1 MGENVAT
8 FLTVQYIAHNVFL
21 FQSLSPFNSLST
33 CLPRQDRD
41 GCVARVIRQIRVREE
56 DMKIRD
62 FGVEIWMNRYE
73 TKCEWNL
80 AETCVESLTVAEL
93 LEMAGK
99 TGTILSELLPLKLT
113 YGAIEG
119 SDRLRRLIAGL
130 YEKQAVENVVVTHGA
145 IGANALVHET
155 LVEPGDRVISVLPT
169 YQQHYSIPES
179 YGADLQILKLSEA
192 NGFLPDLQELRRLAT
207 PGTKLIVLNNPNN
220 PTGALMDRA
229 YLEKIVEIARI
240 SGAWILCDEVYR
252 GTDQQGDGMTAS
264 IADLY
269 EKGISTG
276 SMSKTYSLAGLRLG
290 WIVAPSELIHAV
302 SIHRDYNTI
311 SVGMLDD
318 HFAAIA
324 LENRDK
330 ILSRSQT
337 ITRTNLAILSEWIES
352 EPLIS
357 WVKPKSGTTALLK
370 YDLPMSS
377 EAFCIKLLERTG
389 VMLTPG
395 SAMDVE
401 GYLRIGYANS
411 EAILR
416 EGLKRLS
423 QFLKE
428 QQ

>member
-1 MGENVAT
+1 
-8 FLTVQYIAHNVFL
+8 
-21 FQSLSPFNSLST
+21 
-33 CLPRQDRD
+33 
-41 GCVARVIRQIRVREE
+41 
-56 DMKIRD
+56 MKIRD

-73 TKCEWNL
+73 NHCELNL

-93 LEMAGK
+93 LDMAGK
-99 TGTILSELLPLKLT
+99 RDDILSELLPMKLT

-119 SDRLRRLIAGL
+119 SDRLRGQIAGL
-130 YEKQAVENVVVTHGA
+130 YEKQAIENVVVTHGA

-155 LVEPGDRVISVLPT
+155 LVEPGDRVVSVLPT

-179 YGADLQILKLSEA
+179 FGADVGILKLTPEH
-192 NGFLPDLQELRRLAT
+192 GFLPDLAELRRLAT
-207 PGTKLIVLNNPNN
+207 PGTKLICLNNPNN
-220 PTGALMDRA
+220 PTGSLMDRDF
-229 YLEKIVEIARI
+229 LSQVVEIARGC
-240 SGAWILCDEVYR
+240 GAWILCDEVYR
-252 GTDQQGDGMTAS
+252 GTDQEGEGMTAS

-290 WIVAPSELIHAV
+290 WIVGPKALLHKV

-324 LENRDK
+324 LEIRDK
-330 ILSRSQT
+330 ILARSHE
-337 ITRTNLAILSEWIES
+337 ITRRNLAILAEWVEG

-370 YDLPMSS
+370 YDLSLTS
-377 EAFCIKLLERTG
+377 EAFCTRLLERTG

-395 SAMDVE
+395 SAMDME
-401 GYLRIGYANS
+401 GYLRIGYANG

-416 EGLKRLS
+416 EGLKRFTT
-423 QFLKE
+423 FLREE
-428 QQ
+428 QAARAA

>member
-1 MGENVAT
+1 
-8 FLTVQYIAHNVFL
+8 
-21 FQSLSPFNSLST
+21 
-33 CLPRQDRD
+33 
-41 GCVARVIRQIRVREE
+41 
-56 DMKIRD
+56 MKIRD

-73 TKCEWNL
+73 NHCELNL

-93 LEMAGK
+93 LDMAGK
-99 TGTILSELLPLKLT
+99 RDAILSELLPMKLT

-119 SDRLRRLIAGL
+119 SDRLRGLIAGL
-130 YEKQAVENVVVTHGA
+130 YDRQAIENVVVTHGA

-179 YGADLQILKLSEA
+179 FGADVQILKLKPEH
-192 NGFLPDLQELRRLAT
+192 GFLPDLEELRRLAT
-207 PGTKLIVLNNPNN
+207 PDTRLICLNNPNN
-220 PTGALMDRA
+220 PTGSLMDRDFL
-229 YLEKIVEIARI
+229 LEVVQIARGC
-240 SGAWILCDEVYR
+240 GAWILCDEVYR

-290 WIVAPSELIHAV
+290 WIVGPKALLHAV

-318 HFAAIA
+318 HFAAVA
-324 LENRDK
+324 LENRGK
-330 ILSRSQT
+330 ILARSHD
-337 ITRTNLAILSEWIES
+337 ITRRNLAILAEWVEG

-370 YDLPMSS
+370 YDLPLTS
-377 EAFCIKLLERTG
+377 EVFCTTLLERTG

-395 SAMDVE
+395 SAMDME
-401 GYLRIGYANS
+401 GYLRIGYANG

-416 EGLKRLS
+416 EGLKRMS
-423 QFLKE
+423 AFLAEE
-428 QQ
+428 QAARAA